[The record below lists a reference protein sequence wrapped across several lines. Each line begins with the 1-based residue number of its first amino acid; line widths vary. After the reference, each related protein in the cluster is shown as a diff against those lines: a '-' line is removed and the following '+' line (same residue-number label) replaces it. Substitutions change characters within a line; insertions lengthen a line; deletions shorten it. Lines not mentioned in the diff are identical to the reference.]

1 MSNQLKTLSKAQLET
16 LISDSISKY
25 LSEDV
30 QCKVSN
36 LDTPAFDTEDKIGH
50 DNKRTMFFEVNL
62 SYQETDSV

>member
-30 QCKVSN
+30 QCNVSN
-36 LDTPAFDTEDKIGH
+36 LDTSSFDTEDKVGH

>member
-25 LSEDV
+25 LSENV
-30 QCKVSN
+30 QCKVLN